1 MEGWSQVTLSLGD
14 LYRKSV
20 ADFNLYSS
28 RVVRSFIEHSL
39 NQVEATLKSELGNL
53 IIVRAPPGIG
63 KTAVP
68 ITILL
73 STLQGRVTQV
83 SSVIHVVPTRS
94 LIDDLAIRLKSS
106 LSKLFGEKLAEELVA
121 RQHGLSHET
130 SGLVAPY
137 TITTF
142 DTYLYNFFKLPTDE
156 IVKIY
161 HGNYG
166 HYEVPRATILSSL
179 NFFDETHM
187 VIEESS
193 KMSLALIASIRALAA
208 FKAPSVVSTATLSDS
223 LLKRIVDLVGGRVKV
238 IDYESYVRKN
248 GVDEFYQMESS
259 KEFKAIRNRPL
270 INVEN
275 PCSVDEGEFSGHV
288 GELLYA
294 SESGLRTCIVVNT
307 IETAKCIFSKLKHRG
322 NVILIHSRFTSEDR
336 MAKLEALRKTKGVLL
351 VTTQVLEVGV
361 DMNFDVMISQ
371 VAPPSSLVQRLGR
384 LARGESASIG
394 AWAVFAS
401 SDDLKK
407 GSHVYLPAAVNH
419 SWNVLH
425 KMADVGDKINWH
437 LPESVKGDFI
447 GYSRLLEDAWL
458 QDAFHVPPSFYK
470 TLTSPLIDS
479 LSVSEL
485 LRVIEGFRDE
495 NICSLY
501 PIDEDVL
508 ATGDFDFKTLWL
520 KFIPVPCD
528 YMLKYAGR
536 LIINRY
542 PVSLLERKA
551 RDDISVK
558 PLDPELLKRLR
569 GELKKDPF
577 FFSFKYLGIGI
588 SASLYEGGVH
598 GVGVKDVL

>member
-1 MEGWSQVTLSLGD
+1 MTLGLSD

-28 RVVRSFIEHSL
+28 RVVRSFIEYSL
-39 NQVEATLKSELGNL
+39 NQIEATLKSELGNL

-68 ITILL
+68 VTILL
-73 STLQGRVTQV
+73 STLQGHVTQI
-83 SSVIHVVPTRS
+83 SSVIHVAPTRS

-106 LSKLFGEKLAEELVA
+106 LSKLLGEKLAEELVA

-187 VIEESS
+187 VVEESS
-193 KMSLALIASIRALAA
+193 KMSLALIASIRALIA
-208 FKAPSVVSTATLSDS
+208 FKVPSVISTATLSNS

-238 IDYESYVRKN
+238 IDYESYVREN
-248 GVDEFYQMESS
+248 GVDEFYQTESS

-270 INVEN
+270 INVQN
-275 PCSVDEGEFSGHV
+275 PCLIDEGEFLGHIE
-288 GELLYA
+288 ELLYA
-294 SESGLRTCIVVNT
+294 SESGLRACIVVNT
-307 IETAKCIFSKLKHRG
+307 IVAAQCMFSKLKHRG
-322 NVILIHSRFTSEDR
+322 NVILIHSRFTPEDR

-351 VTTQVLEVGV
+351 ITTQVLEVGI
-361 DMNFDVMISQ
+361 DTNFDMMLSQ
-371 VAPPSSLVQRLGR
+371 VAPPSSLVQRFGR

-394 AWAVFAS
+394 VWAVFAS
-401 SDDLKK
+401 NDDLMK
-407 GSHVYLPAAVNH
+407 GSHVYLPVAVNH
-419 SWNVLH
+419 SWNVLREI
-425 KMADVGDKINWH
+425 ADVGDKINWH
-437 LPESVKGDFI
+437 LPNSVKGDFR
-447 GYSRLLEDAWL
+447 GYSSLLEDAWL
-458 QDAFHVPPSFYK
+458 QNTFSVPPSFYK
-470 TLTSPLIDS
+470 ILTSPLIDS
-479 LSVSEL
+479 SSVLEF
-485 LRVIEGFRDE
+485 LRVIGGFRDE

-508 ATGDFDFKTLWL
+508 ATRDFDFGTLWL
-520 KFIPVPCD
+520 KSVPVPCD
-528 YMLKYAGR
+528 YMLEYAGR
-536 LIINRY
+536 LIVNRY

-551 RDDISVK
+551 EDDISVK
-558 PLDPELLKRLR
+558 PLSPELLERLKR
-569 GELKKDPF
+569 ELKKDPF
-577 FFSFKYLGIGI
+577 SFSFKYLGIRI
-588 SASLYEGGVH
+588 PASLYEGGVH
-598 GVGVKDVL
+598 GVGVKDV